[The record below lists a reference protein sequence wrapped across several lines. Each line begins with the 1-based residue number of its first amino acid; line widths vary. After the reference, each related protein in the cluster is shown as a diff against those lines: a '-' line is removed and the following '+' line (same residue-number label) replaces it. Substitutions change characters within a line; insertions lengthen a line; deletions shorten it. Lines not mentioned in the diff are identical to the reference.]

1 MLDISNNDKRAYNY
15 PMSREFPSLHAAP
28 QASAGFLLWQATN
41 RWQRRQRMAL
51 KPLGLTP
58 VQVVLL
64 ATLDR
69 LAEEEGAVSQARLAA
84 AAGADV
90 MMTSQ
95 VVRALARRGWVVRE
109 ADPADRRTLRL
120 KLTPAGLALT
130 SRALTASERVDEEFF
145 AAAGIPAERFATF
158 CTRLLSD
165 E

>member
-1 MLDISNNDKRAYNY
+1 
-15 PMSREFPSLHAAP
+15 MSREFPSLHAAP

-41 RWQRRQRMAL
+41 RWQRRQRAAL

-95 VVRALARRGWVVRE
+95 VVRALARRGWVSRE
-109 ADPADRRTLRL
+109 TDAADRRTLRL
-120 KLTPAGLALT
+120 RLTPAGLALT

-145 AAAGIPAERFATF
+145 AAAGIPAERFATL
-158 CTRLLSD
+158 CTRLLS
-165 E
+165 EE